1 MTGDTIGQA
10 SAEYRKRRVKRIKR
24 WIAAIV
30 VILLLLP
37 TVLSVFLMVKV
48 SSLQRQIDNIV
59 IAKQAARQ
67 GRESEVAQAKEKQT
81 ATIVPQVTE
90 KPEVKKVY
98 LTFDDGPGT
107 QTGKILDVL
116 KDKNVK
122 ATFFVTGKEDAYS
135 KKMYKRIVR
144 EGHTLGMHSYSHIYS
159 QIYESEEAFRKDLRK
174 LRKMLTKVTGVA
186 PIYYRFPGG
195 STNQNTNVPMQT
207 FIDVLNEE
215 QVTYLDW
222 NVISPDVKVE
232 GASKKEIVRGILED
246 VSKYETSVVMLYDV
260 ADRPATAKAL
270 PDIIDSLKKENY
282 ELLPV
287 DENTASV
294 RHNQRS

>member
-10 SAEYRKRRVKRIKR
+10 SAAYRKRRVKRIKK
-24 WIAAIV
+24 WITAIV
-30 VILLLLP
+30 VVLLLLP
-37 TVLSVFLMVKV
+37 TVLSVFLMIKV
-48 SSLQRQIDNIV
+48 SSLQRQIDDIV

-81 ATIVPQVTE
+81 TMAPQTTE
-90 KPEVKKVY
+90 EPEAKKVY

-116 KDKNVK
+116 KDKGVK

-159 QIYESEEAFRKDLRK
+159 QIYESEEAFRKDLKK
-174 LRKMLTKVTGVA
+174 LRKMLTRVTGVS
-186 PIYYRFPGG
+186 PVYYRFPGG
-195 STNQNTNVPMQT
+195 STNQNTNIPMQT

-215 QVTYLDW
+215 QITYLDW
-222 NVISPDVKVE
+222 NVISPDVKME
-232 GASKKEIVRGILED
+232 GASRKEIVKGILGD

-260 ADRPATAKAL
+260 ADRPTTVKAL